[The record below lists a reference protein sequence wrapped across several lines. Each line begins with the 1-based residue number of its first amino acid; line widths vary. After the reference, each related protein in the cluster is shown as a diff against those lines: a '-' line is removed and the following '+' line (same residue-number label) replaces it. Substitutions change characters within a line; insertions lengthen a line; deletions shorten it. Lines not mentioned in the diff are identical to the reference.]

1 MYSQRKDLAERHQLQ
16 EVIHTVFNGSDQIT
30 HHSLKAKGHIVCYRC
45 LGKLQFS
52 RIDVQHCDVFSTE
65 EASTL
70 ISFREGFR
78 VNYDHKES

>member
-1 MYSQRKDLAERHQLQ
+1 MLSEKRLSRETSGQ
-16 EVIHTVFNGSDQIT
+16 EVVHTVFSGSDQIT

-65 EASTL
+65 EASKL
-70 ISFREGFR
+70 ISFREGFS
-78 VNYDHKES
+78 VKYDHKES